1 MALSGPLSRRAALA
15 LITASAALA
24 AAPGR
29 AAALTETEAEGFVRQ
44 VVDEVV
50 SLVESGKPAPEQQ
63 SGFRALF
70 ARRAAVPSVVRFIM
84 GATWRDM
91 SGAQQAAMED
101 AFLDYVARVYS
112 ELLSSYSGQRIEI
125 GQVQDF
131 GRKGILVTSTA
142 RGEGVE
148 DVAVEWLVS
157 DRGGS
162 GPQLVDV
169 VIEGLSMLQSQRQ
182 EFAAMLDKRGG
193 DVDQLIADLR
203 AG

>member
-15 LITASAALA
+15 LLAASTAFA

-29 AAALTETEAEGFVRQ
+29 AAALTESEAEGFVRQ
-44 VVDEVV
+44 VVDEVTA
-50 SLVESGKPAPEQQ
+50 LVESGKPTAEQQ
-63 SGFRALF
+63 GGFRALF

-91 SGAQQAAMED
+91 SGPQQAAMED
-101 AFLDYVARVYS
+101 AFLDYVARVYTD
-112 ELLSSYSGQRIEI
+112 LLASYSGQSIEI

-131 GRKGILVTSTA
+131 GRKGILVASTA

-157 DRGGS
+157 DRGGN